1 MRLSQITDGR
11 DRNPEMI
18 PTLAPCPVSGDVSR
32 ERCGVDVET
41 ACGDIV
47 WRQRVETAC
56 HAWFDLFR
64 KVNCR

>member
-41 ACGDIV
+41 HVETSCGDIV
-47 WRQRVETAC
+47 WRQRVMPGLTC
-56 HAWFDLFR
+56 SG
-64 KVNCR
+64 K